1 MAGRIEL
8 PFLYQTRTILARSR
22 KILISRRRLVSSQQG
37 VEDITGNGSVS
48 PSPEPEPFLKAKARG
63 SNWASSAGKP
73 TAKDSGS
80 AITIPSTITA
90 SERRAFEAILRFT
103 PKHDGSKDVKP
114 RSPHQDAVDTD
125 IDTILKIFT
134 SSVRDHESKLGA
146 MQGDRRAAESLG
158 PEARTQQSVQQG
170 PGEKAGLRHSSS
182 QPSTGVSLPTDEMVK
197 HQSTARAQA
206 RGEHNPQSAEQVYSG
221 PYSIPGE
228 DQPFRQTIDGK
239 IDEPQLWSP
248 FGGQEEPS
256 HVPSRPGTRSLLRED
271 PEPEPEPNAIS
282 APFATDT
289 DNHLPNEP
297 SKDAVPEDSIDQYL
311 LQTAP
316 PSQAISQLE
325 ASIQSAV
332 RARMLSLSAALEAA
346 TTSTTQRGDTA
357 MWEVV
362 ESQIFSLAQH
372 FQPPTAQQLRQER
385 QPFGGISKFTFTREK
400 SDKPCQMIEAAER
413 ATGRVS
419 RPSPSTAAPAPAPAP
434 APGSPNPAPRGATTG
449 PGPDGVAISPPP
461 EPLSHH
467 DLQIL
472 QHIYPA
478 ALLLALRL
486 YITHFPSS
494 PYAFLL
500 LPRIRA
506 LGTTSYVLGASPQFY
521 NNLMSLVWL
530 VRSSLREVDGLLGEM
545 DRGGVEMDEGT
556 YAVLGAIEEA
566 RTADLQRE
574 QTAGTES
581 MHGGDIEGMAAVVN
595 GEAEANA
602 SRGAAWWKRQEQMLF
617 FPRVLDWLDVI
628 AGRLAAKERA
638 SVV

>member
-8 PFLYQTRTILARSR
+8 PFLYQTRTILGRSR
-22 KILISRRRLVSSQQG
+22 KILISNRRLVSSQQG
-37 VEDITGNGSVS
+37 VEDITGNSSLS

-90 SERRAFEAILRFT
+90 SERRAFEAILRFA
-103 PKHDGSKDVKP
+103 PKHDGSKGVNQ

-146 MQGDRRAAESLG
+146 MQSDQRAADSLG

-170 PGEKAGLRHSSS
+170 PGKKAGLRQSSS
-182 QPSTGVSLPTDEMVK
+182 QPSTGISLPTDEMVK
-197 HQSTARAQA
+197 HQSTSRAEA
-206 RGEHNPQSAEQVYSG
+206 RGEHKPQPAEQVYSG
-221 PYSIPGE
+221 PNSIPGD
-228 DQPFRQTIDGK
+228 DQSFLQTIEGR

-248 FGGQEEPS
+248 FGGQEESS
-256 HVPSRPGTRSLLRED
+256 HVPSDRGTRSLLRED
-271 PEPEPEPNAIS
+271 PELEPKAIS
-282 APFATDT
+282 APFAANTD
-289 DNHLPNEP
+289 DPLPNEP
-297 SKDAVPEDSIDQYL
+297 SKDAVPEDPIDQYL

-316 PSQAISQLE
+316 PSQAVSQLE

-346 TTSTTQRGDTA
+346 ATSTTQRGDTA

-372 FQPPTAQQLRQER
+372 FQPPTTQQLRRER
-385 QPFGGISKFTFTREK
+385 QPFGGISKFTFSREK
-400 SDKPCQMIEAAER
+400 SDKPSQMIEAAER
-413 ATGRVS
+413 AAGRLS
-419 RPSPSTAAPAPAPAP
+419 RPSPSTAAPV
-434 APGSPNPAPRGATTG
+434 PGSTNPAPSGAITA
-449 PGPDGVAISPPP
+449 PENANVAIPPP
-461 EPLSHH
+461 AEPLPHH

-566 RTADLQRE
+566 RTADLERE
-574 QTAGTES
+574 KRAGTDS
-581 MHGGDIEGMAAVVN
+581 MQGGDIEGMAAVD